1 MRIAILGVGGVGG
14 YIGAKLK
21 LRGKDEITFIT
32 RGRQLEAIK
41 KNGLKLIDENEEYTI
56 KPDFITDNPKNLGI
70 FDFIIIA
77 VKSYDLLHALE
88 LINSNISRKTVLLPL
103 LNGVGHD
110 KEIKEIYKE
119 AKVLNGCIYILSNIK
134 SPGIIKKYG
143 GVFNLIF
150 GTTEFSL
157 ESLAN
162 IKKLL
167 DNAKLKNRLTDDI
180 EFETWKKYL
189 LISAYASL
197 TSYYKKPMG
206 YIVKNHL
213 EELEEVLTEI
223 KNVANEKGIPLEN
236 KNIEKIILQAKNIP
250 YNSKTSMQLDFE
262 KGKKTELEAL
272 CGYIAKEAKN
282 LNITV
287 PIIKKIYLKLK

>member
-56 KPDFITDNPKNLGI
+56 EPDFITDNPKNLGI

-162 IKKLL
+162 IKKLF

-213 EELEEVLTEI
+213 EELEEILTEI

-272 CGYIAKEAKN
+272 CGYIVKEAKN

-287 PIIKKIYLKLK
+287 PIMKKIYLKLK

>member
-14 YIGAKLK
+14 YIGARLK
-21 LRGKDEITFIT
+21 LSGKDEITFIT
-32 RGRQLEAIK
+32 RGRQLETIK
-41 KNGLKLIDENEEYTI
+41 KNGLKLIDENEEYI
-56 KPDFITDNPKNLGI
+56 VKPDFITDNPKDLGI

-77 VKSYDLLHALE
+77 VKSYDLRHALE
-88 LINSNISRKTVLLPL
+88 LINSNVSRKTILLPL
-103 LNGVGHD
+103 LNGVSHD

-157 ESLAN
+157 ESLAG
-162 IKKLL
+162 IKKLF

-206 YIVKNHL
+206 YIVQNHL
-213 EELEEVLTEI
+213 EELREVLIEI
-223 KNVANEKGIPLEN
+223 KNVANEKGIPLKN

-250 YNSKTSMQLDFE
+250 YDSKTSMQLDFE

-272 CGYIAKEAKN
+272 CGYIVKEAKN
-282 LNITV
+282 LNITI
-287 PIIKKIYLKLK
+287 PIMKKIYLQLK